1 MDKKIKV
8 YVERVAM
15 IWCATYY
22 YCGEM
27 CFIKADTRQQLE
39 QKLNSRI
46 GYNAWRYECCNIR

>member
-1 MDKKIKV
+1 MNKKIKV
-8 YVERVAM
+8 YAEQVAM

-27 CFIKADTRQQLE
+27 CFIQADTRQQLE

-46 GYNAWRYECCNIR
+46 GYNAWRY